1 MRKHGF
7 DSRQGRM
14 KVDYLNLS
22 RAEDLKS
29 PKERILYRFFEILP
43 GALSLGALGAA
54 FFLSWLAPKAAAIF
68 IIAFDLYWL
77 LRIFYLSLHQIASFL
92 QMRKNLKTDWRA
104 KLEKSEIEN
113 WRDIYHLIILPM
125 CREKIEIVRPTLE
138 SLAAADYP
146 KAQMLVVLTVEE
158 RAGDSAQRVAEEV
171 EREFS
176 QKFFKFLATTHP
188 RNIPGEAAGKGSN
201 QAWAIK
207 EAKEKIINLLKI
219 PSENIIVSG
228 FDIDTRIEPQYL
240 ACLTWHY
247 LTAERPRRT
256 SYQPIPVYN
265 NNIWEAPA
273 FSRVIATSSTFWQ
286 MMQQERQEQ
295 LVTYSSHSMPF
306 EALEEVGY
314 PSNLVSDDSR
324 IFWKS
329 YLYYDG
335 DYRVVPLYYPVY
347 MDTVMAKT
355 LVRTIINQYR
365 QQRRWAWGVENVP
378 YLLFNFLKN
387 PEGVVSRPCG
397 AGKKI
402 PLREK
407 FRHAFNILDGFWSW
421 ATCALI
427 IFFLGWLP
435 IVLGR
440 GNFNLT
446 ILSFYLPKVT
456 SYILSVANIGIIACA
471 VLNFWFLPPR
481 PPYFGKWRYVFFTLQ
496 WLLTPI
502 NLILFGSAPAL
513 EAQTRL
519 LLKKYLGFW
528 VTPKHRKLG
537 MPQIS

>member
-68 IIAFDLYWL
+68 IIVFDLYWL

-104 KLEKSEIEN
+104 KLEKSESEN

-201 QAWAIK
+201 QAWAVK

-219 PSENIIVSG
+219 PLENIIVSG

-247 LTAERPRRT
+247 LTAENPRRT

-295 LVTYSSHSMPF
+295 LVTYSSHSMSF
-306 EALEEVGY
+306 ETLEEVGY

-378 YLLFNFLKN
+378 YLIYGFLKN
-387 PEGVVSRPCG
+387 
-397 AGKKI
+397 KKI
-402 PLREK
+402 SLFEK
-407 FRHAFNILDGFWSW
+407 FRHIYVILDGFWSW

-435 IVLGR
+435 LFLG
-440 GNFNLT
+440 GEKFNVTLLSYNLPRLT
-446 ILSFYLPKVT
+446 SDLMTVAMVGMFVSAAISFL
-456 SYILSVANIGIIACA
+456 L
-471 VLNFWFLPPR
+471 LPPR
-481 PPYFGKWRYVFFTLQ
+481 PKNYSKLRNLSMLLQ
-496 WLLTPI
+496 WLLLPI
-502 NLILFGSAPAL
+502 TLIVFGSLPAL
-513 EAQTRL
+513 DAQIRL
-519 LLKKYLGFW
+519 MLNKPLGFW
-528 VTPKHRKLG
+528 VTEKIRKK
-537 MPQIS
+537 SF